1 MKKFIIELINT
12 IKIFFQTP
20 KTVRIGGECR

>member
-12 IKIFFQTP
+12 IKIFFQAP
-20 KTVRIGGECR
+20 KAVKIGGECR